1 MGIFTFTDEL
11 TSAVAP
17 ARIFKASIV
26 DSHNLIP
33 KLLPHAVK
41 SIELLKG
48 DGGAGSIKQI
58 NFAEGSKI
66 RYLKHQIDD
75 LNEENYVYNYTLI
88 EGEGMMDKI
97 DKISYEVKFEASCA
111 GGTICKMTTEVYAKN
126 NFELKEDEINDGKKK
141 VMGMYKNNFE
151 LKEDEINDAYV

>member
-11 TSAVAP
+11 TSPVAP
-17 ARIFKASIV
+17 SRIFKASIV

-58 NFAEGSKI
+58 NFTEG
-66 RYLKHQIDD
+66 
-75 LNEENYVYNYTLI
+75 
-88 EGEGMMDKI
+88 
-97 DKISYEVKFEASCA
+97 
-111 GGTICKMTTEVYAKN
+111 KMT
-126 NFELKEDEINDGKKK
+126 
-141 VMGMYKNNFE
+141 
-151 LKEDEINDAYV
+151 

>member
-11 TSAVAP
+11 TSPVAP
-17 ARIFKASIV
+17 ARIFRASIV

-48 DGGAGSIKQI
+48 DGGAGSVKQI

-66 RYLKHQIDD
+66 RYLKHHIDD

-97 DKISYEVKFEASCA
+97 DKISYEVKFEASCT
-111 GGTICKMTTEVYAKN
+111 GGTISKMTTKVYAKD
-126 NFELKEDEINDGKKK
+126 NFQLKDEEINAGKEK
-141 VMGMYKNNFE
+141 VMGMYKIVEAYLLQNP
-151 LKEDEINDAYV
+151 DAYV